1 MKMTVHLPG
10 EEYDI
15 LAGHGMAARAGE
27 VLALNRRVLVVTDD
41 GVPPAYAARVC
52 EDCAHPVPVC
62 LPAGEASKSMDGFAT
77 LLRAMTDAG
86 FTRTDAVVAVGGGV
100 VGDLSGFAAS
110 CYMRGVDFYNIPT
123 TLLSQV
129 DSSVGGKT
137 AINFA
142 GIKNIVGSFYQPKRV
157 LIDPDFLSTLPPEEI
172 RCGLAEILKTGVI
185 LDEALFAAL
194 EREPETLRDGR
205 NPERFVPLIRRS
217 CELKAQVVAADERE
231 SGIRALL
238 NYGHTFGHAV
248 ELLSDFRISH
258 GEGVAIGMCCAGE
271 LAVRLGRWSRAEA
284 ERQKRAIAALGL
296 ATQLPRH
303 CSVPAMLEAMH
314 RDKKNRGGAVTLV
327 LPKRIGE
334 AETVRTV
341 PDSEIASAL
350 EVLYD

>member
-157 LIDPDFLSTLPPEEI
+157 LIDPDLLDTLPPRQFSNGMAEIVKMAMTSDAGLLSLLEAEGVGPGNLLTVICRALDIKRKVVEQDEKESGLRRILNFGHTLGHGIESAEGLTDLLHGECVALGMIPMTAPALRERLCALLARFGLPTRYTGDLDRALAAVVHDKKKSGDELHYVYVSAPGQCEI
-172 RCGLAEILKTGVI
+172 R
-185 LDEALFAAL
+185 
-194 EREPETLRDGR
+194 
-205 NPERFVPLIRRS
+205 
-217 CELKAQVVAADERE
+217 
-231 SGIRALL
+231 
-238 NYGHTFGHAV
+238 HA
-248 ELLSDFRISH
+248 
-258 GEGVAIGMCCAGE
+258 
-271 LAVRLGRWSRAEA
+271 
-284 ERQKRAIAALGL
+284 
-296 ATQLPRH
+296 
-303 CSVPAMLEAMH
+303 SVPEFSAMVREAF
-314 RDKKNRGGAVTLV
+314 V
-327 LPKRIGE
+327 
-334 AETVRTV
+334 
-341 PDSEIASAL
+341 
-350 EVLYD
+350 

>member
-1 MKMTVHLPG
+1 MSETIRVGLG
-10 EEYDI
+10 ERAYDI
-15 LAGHGMAARAGE
+15 VIGSGVRALAAELTG
-27 VLALNRRVLVVTDD
+27 RRNFLVTDSRVSELW
-41 GVPPAYAARVC
+41 GAWARETVPQ
-52 EDCAHPVPVC
+52 EGWFEF
-62 LPAGEASKSMDGFAT
+62 PAGEQSKTPDT
-77 LLRAMTDAG
+77 
-86 FTRTDAVVAVGGGV
+86 VIAVG
-100 VGDLSGFAAS
+100 DMTGFAAAI
-110 CYMRGVDFYNIPT
+110 YMRGVGFVQIPT
-123 TLLSQV
+123 TLLAMV

-137 AINFA
+137 GVDIPE
-142 GIKNIVGSFYQPKRV
+142 GKNLVGAFHQPEQV

-271 LAVRLGRWSRAEA
+271 PAPFRRCSR
-284 ERQKRAIAALGL
+284 RC
-296 ATQLPRH
+296 T
-303 CSVPAMLEAMH
+303 
-314 RDKKNRGGAVTLV
+314 
-327 LPKRIGE
+327 
-334 AETVRTV
+334 ETRRTV
-341 PDSEIASAL
+341 AAP
-350 EVLYD
+350 